1 MFYIQELEAKL
12 HKWVRSAGDDC
23 TIAFSQKGLP
33 FPITDTDSPW
43 WKAFSTACNK
53 QYVWADYFA
62 AVIVIMFICSEM
74 SLQREIFSAGSDC
87 RFLRMVSSPTSCYLL
102 ITLKAIISL

>member
-53 QYVWADYFA
+53 QYVWADYNHYF
-62 AVIVIMFICSEM
+62 AVIVIMFM
-74 SLQREIFSAGSDC
+74 
-87 RFLRMVSSPTSCYLL
+87 
-102 ITLKAIISL
+102 